1 MPDEK
6 KNQHRKTDEFKTT
19 FSTTIKCFLGIVI
32 GEKMNYEQMTYWLW
46 CMSLTAFFSQTKQ
59 AKRGLKRRRHLL
71 SATNTPK
78 YENNSPQPSH
88 FTAERYWCFHGIIKL
103 PSPATAGQDFLLS
116 GEKYSCFHTS
126 KDAGLLLR
134 REIKSF
140 FKIKQERS
148 MLHVAFSQVPSSC
161 IFIWRINVVTVR
173 DLS

>member
-6 KNQHRKTDEFKTT
+6 KNQHRQTDEFKTT

-103 PSPATAGQDFLLS
+103 PSPATAGQDFLLL
-116 GEKYSCFHTS
+116 GENTPASILQRMLASEKRN
-126 KDAGLLLR
+126 KN
-134 REIKSF
+134 SF

-148 MLHVAFSQVPSSC
+148 KLHVAFSRVPRSC
-161 IFIWRINVVTVR
+161 IFIWRIVVVTVR